1 MCFVSQK
8 RRLILSNNQ
17 TQWFAFLLYKLICN
31 RNHAT
36 SAINAQCS
44 KKFEIG
50 IYSVQ
55 SAGKLSD
62 KWGCSI
68 KAKKQLPPRLKLYR
82 EIGTSSAVRKMVLI
96 IRQYPFGN
104 NDGMIFSESVCGAV
118 WFPPSIN
125 RTYNT
130 YISCSIVTKSGCF
143 DQDQVLQHALWP
155 LCEMQLRALLSR
167 DDASRTVE
175 IARDLR
181 SLDQIWP
188 FAT

>member
-1 MCFVSQK
+1 M
-8 RRLILSNNQ
+8 
-17 TQWFAFLLYKLICN
+17 A
-31 RNHAT
+31 
-36 SAINAQCS
+36 
-44 KKFEIG
+44 
-50 IYSVQ
+50 
-55 SAGKLSD
+55 
-62 KWGCSI
+62 
-68 KAKKQLPPRLKLYR
+68 LKLDG

-96 IRQYPFGN
+96 VRQYPFGN
-104 NDGMIFSESVCGAV
+104 NDGMIFSESVFTGV

-167 DDASRTVE
+167 DDASRTIE

-181 SLDQIWP
+181 SLDQIWSLRYVDGRQVVGGHSEHNKSSSIMVKGFMTVIHP
-188 FAT
+188 TERDAIITSD